1 MDWLERM
8 NDAISYIEN
17 NLTTEIKYEEL
28 SRIVCCSIYHFQKMF
43 SFLTGVPLSEY
54 IRRRRLTQAAY
65 ELSNSNIKVIDLALK
80 YGYESPD
87 SFTRAFQ
94 NMHGVTPTKARKMG
108 IVLKAYPR
116 MSFHISIKGDVE
128 MNYKIE
134 DKMGFTVIGRRI
146 RVTSNS
152 QDDSF
157 IPNFWS
163 ECNQKGVTQKI
174 SEFAKGIGEKQTGMN
189 LLGICADIGLPN
201 EFEYWIGVEADGD
214 TVSLEFEKI
223 AIPATTWAIFEVIG
237 PIPSAIQNMWKRI
250 FTEFFPESGYER
262 TNLPDLELYPPGD
275 SSSPDYRTEIW
286 VPILKK

>member
-116 MSFHISIKGDVE
+116 MSFHISIKVQ
-128 MNYKIE
+128 
-134 DKMGFTVIGRRI
+134 R
-146 RVTSNS
+146 
-152 QDDSF
+152 
-157 IPNFWS
+157 
-163 ECNQKGVTQKI
+163 
-174 SEFAKGIGEKQTGMN
+174 
-189 LLGICADIGLPN
+189 
-201 EFEYWIGVEADGD
+201 
-214 TVSLEFEKI
+214 
-223 AIPATTWAIFEVIG
+223 
-237 PIPSAIQNMWKRI
+237 
-250 FTEFFPESGYER
+250 
-262 TNLPDLELYPPGD
+262 
-275 SSSPDYRTEIW
+275 
-286 VPILKK
+286 